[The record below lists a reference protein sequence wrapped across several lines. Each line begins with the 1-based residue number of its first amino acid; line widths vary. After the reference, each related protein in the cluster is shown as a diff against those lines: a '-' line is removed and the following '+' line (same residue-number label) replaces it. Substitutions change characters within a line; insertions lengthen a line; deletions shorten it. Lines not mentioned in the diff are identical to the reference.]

1 MITKIKE
8 TNEIIKDK
16 NIDEASN
23 NFKNISSKVKNQKF
37 EHIDTWLLKTSK
49 HFKTENSILQKA
61 LYPRFEYGTI
71 VKVDFGINVGSEL
84 SGPHFAI
91 VLDKF
96 DSTKSNSIT
105 VLPLTSQK
113 KKHNL
118 ELNTLIIEEFTKR
131 LTKALNVLKIEI
143 NEILISKKDLI
154 SETTKKQEEVKLLQD
169 IINYYSNYEKIS
181 YASLNQITTI
191 SKNKIM
197 RPKNK
202 YDIVGRAKCNS
213 KTMQIISKEIIK
225 KYTNIK
231 LYDTQ
236 NNEKKD

>member
-1 MITKIKE
+1 M
-8 TNEIIKDK
+8 
-16 NIDEASN
+16 
-23 NFKNISSKVKNQKF
+23 
-37 EHIDTWLLKTSK
+37 
-49 HFKTENSILQKA
+49 
-61 LYPRFEYGTI
+61 
-71 VKVDFGINVGSEL
+71 
-84 SGPHFAI
+84 
-91 VLDKF
+91 
-96 DSTKSNSIT
+96 
-105 VLPLTSQK
+105 
-113 KKHNL
+113 
-118 ELNTLIIEEFTKR
+118 
-131 LTKALNVLKIEI
+131 
-143 NEILISKKDLI
+143 
-154 SETTKKQEEVKLLQD
+154 
-169 IINYYSNYEKIS
+169 INYYSNYAKNS

>member
-8 TNEIIKDK
+8 TNEIIKHK

-37 EHIDTWLLKTSK
+37 EHIDAWLLKTSK

-113 KKHNL
+113 KK
-118 ELNTLIIEEFTKR
+118 TQF
-131 LTKALNVLKIEI
+131 
-143 NEILISKKDLI
+143 
-154 SETTKKQEEVKLLQD
+154 
-169 IINYYSNYEKIS
+169 
-181 YASLNQITTI
+181 
-191 SKNKIM
+191 
-197 RPKNK
+197 
-202 YDIVGRAKCNS
+202 G
-213 KTMQIISKEIIK
+213 IK
-225 KYTNIK
+225 HF
-231 LYDTQ
+231 
-236 NNEKKD
+236 NNRRVY